1 MKQKLRQLIRYLV
14 GYEVGYVG
22 TGCHQWYYTVYV
34 AISIMFA
41 WRNHPDIA
49 PYYTAVLIVEYI
61 GVCIYGL
68 FSSPD
73 HAFAGSIIYLAFVF
87 TTGVINFIICWKLAL
102 VMEFIGAIG
111 VLIAPDESGQSYVF
125 HFPEEQSWRALI
137 PNAIYFGLF
146 AYSAIILPVDVGTKV
161 IIILGAMALHPLIDM
176 ADGACISYFDNIMDC
191 IFTLIDLNDDR
202 KDRKYQ
208 KKKESTE
215 HNDTP

>member
-41 WRNHPDIA
+41 WRNYPNIA
-49 PYYTAVLIVEYI
+49 PYYTAVSVVEYI
-61 GVCIYGL
+61 GVCIYGI

-73 HAFAGSIIYLAFVF
+73 HSFTGSILYLLFVVA
-87 TTGVINFIICWKLAL
+87 TGLVRFIVCWELAL
-102 VMEFIGAIG
+102 IMIVVGAIG
-111 VLIAPDESGQSYVF
+111 VLIAPDESGQSYIF

-137 PNAIYFGLF
+137 PNAIYFGMF

-161 IIILGAMALHPLIDM
+161 IIILGAMALHPLIDI

-191 IFTLIDLNDDR
+191 IFTLIDLNDER

-208 KKKESTE
+208 KQKTT
-215 HNDTP
+215 NDNNTP

>member
-14 GYEVGYVG
+14 GYEVGFVG

-49 PYYTAVLIVEYI
+49 PYYTAVLVVEYI

-73 HAFAGSIIYLAFVF
+73 HAFSGSILYLAFVF

-102 VMEFIGAIG
+102 VMGFIGAIG
-111 VLIAPDESGQSYVF
+111 ILIAPDESGQSYVF

-137 PNAIYFGLF
+137 PNAIYFGMF
-146 AYSAIILPVDVGTKV
+146 AFSAIVLPVDVGTKV
-161 IIILGAMALHPLIDM
+161 IIIVGAMALHPLVDM

-191 IFTLIDLNDDR
+191 IFTLIDFNDER

-208 KKKESTE
+208 KKKEATE
-215 HNDTP
+215 HNDAP

>member
-14 GYEVGYVG
+14 GYEVGFVG

-49 PYYTAVLIVEYI
+49 PYYTAVLVVEYI

-68 FSSPD
+68 FSSPN
-73 HAFAGSIIYLAFVF
+73 HAISGSILYLAFVF

-102 VMEFIGAIG
+102 VMGFIGAIG
-111 VLIAPDESGQSYVF
+111 ILIAPDESGQSYVF

-137 PNAIYFGLF
+137 PNAIYFGMF
-146 AYSAIILPVDVGTKV
+146 AFSAIVLPVDVGTKV
-161 IIILGAMALHPLIDM
+161 IIILGAMALHPLVDM

-191 IFTLIDLNDDR
+191 IFTLIDFNDER

-208 KKKESTE
+208 KKKEATE
-215 HNDTP
+215 HNDAP

>member
-14 GYEVGYVG
+14 GYEVGFVG

-49 PYYTAVLIVEYI
+49 PYYTAVLVVEYI

-68 FSSPD
+68 LSSPD
-73 HAFAGSIIYLAFVF
+73 HAFSGSILYLLFVF

-102 VMEFIGAIG
+102 VMGFIGAIG
-111 VLIAPDESGQSYVF
+111 ILIAPDESGQSYVF

-137 PNAIYFGLF
+137 PNAIYFGMF
-146 AYSAIILPVDVGTKV
+146 AFSAIVLPVDVGTKV
-161 IIILGAMALHPLIDM
+161 IIILGAMALHPLVDM

-191 IFTLIDLNDDR
+191 IFTLIDFNDER

-208 KKKESTE
+208 KKKEATE
-215 HNDTP
+215 HNDAP